1 MAGFKIKANIDV
13 SKLKSTIEKKQKLI
27 QKNIVTVLK
36 RDAIPLLISRV
47 MVGYDRLSDVAD
59 QSPED
64 PTNPANWRA
73 EFLSAL
79 EEDLTRT
86 FVVAGDR
93 ISIRL
98 GDKQFL
104 GYSGGNTIDPNDTEP
119 LHWMVFFIEGLIDD
133 WAFISPEKFTQITGQ
148 PYKPGWGRFE
158 SGFMVSRGDY
168 EEQGWDKRIPFSEVR
183 HPFSGFAPL
192 DIFAEALREFKLRP
206 FIQKAIDAAIKGRQL

>member
-148 PYKPGWGRFE
+148 PYKPGWGRF
-158 SGFMVSRGDY
+158 
-168 EEQGWDKRIPFSEVR
+168 
-183 HPFSGFAPL
+183 
-192 DIFAEALREFKLRP
+192 
-206 FIQKAIDAAIKGRQL
+206 